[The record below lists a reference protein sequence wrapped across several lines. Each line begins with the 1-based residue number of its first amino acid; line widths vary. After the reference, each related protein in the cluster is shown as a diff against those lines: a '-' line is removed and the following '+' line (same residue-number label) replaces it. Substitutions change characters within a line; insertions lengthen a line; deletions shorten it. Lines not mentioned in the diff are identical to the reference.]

1 MGYGGLDCWRGE
13 LLKKAAKNR
22 PQHFHD
28 VQDIDFRRTMMLYKE
43 LDRKA
48 LTTADE
54 NVFMQQG
61 VLRRL
66 LVGGLMT
73 EERDAR
79 HRKDV

>member
-1 MGYGGLDCWRGE
+1 
-13 LLKKAAKNR
+13 
-22 PQHFHD
+22 
-28 VQDIDFRRTMMLYKE
+28 MLYKE